1 MNPLN
6 VEPLKA
12 VLMDR
17 LFSQYGEL
25 RGEQMRKETFLH
37 DLWRA
42 LSTFTLNN
50 KSNSL
55 MQDATRKLKHD
66 DLPHRAFLI
75 LSIWYG
81 SYYGERDKMEPLKD
95 FISMLSKNLDEEEL
109 RILEYAEGKTY
120 TFFPELRF
128 AWKTIRKIYGTEEFD
143 LALLPP
149 TPYYAYSL
157 LVLNCPEIAFSPTH
171 LDTVFDI
178 LVGLNHKSPP
188 AKVTTTTNPGAKP
201 NLHVVK

>member
-6 VEPLKA
+6 VEPLRA

-17 LFSQYGEL
+17 LFIQYGEF
-25 RGEQMRKETFLH
+25 RGEQMSKATFLH
-37 DLWRA
+37 DLWCA

-50 KSNSL
+50 ESNSL
-55 MQDATRKLKHD
+55 VQDAMSKLRYG

-75 LSIWYG
+75 LSILYG
-81 SYYGERDKMEPLKD
+81 SYEGERDKMEPLKD
-95 FISMLSKNLDEEEL
+95 FIGMLGKDLDDEEL
-109 RILEYAEGKTY
+109 RILAYAEGKTH

-128 AWKTIRKIYGTEEFD
+128 AWKTIRKVYGAKEFD
-143 LALLPP
+143 LTLLPP

-157 LVLNCPEIAFSPTH
+157 LVLNRPEIAFSPAH
-171 LDTVFDI
+171 LDAVFDI
-178 LVGLNHKSPP
+178 LVGFTHKSPP

-201 NLHVVK
+201 NL